1 MTKKE
6 MQLELWKAMHGMVI
20 PMPFLKDIPE
30 ADMKSFREIYD
41 NPKKNRQLAENR
53 FENAPLLEKVR
64 KETALCILE
73 YASRGLFEELGALA
87 VVFYYGSAGT
97 RALPKQKICWQF
109 WLGETIR
116 MRCIALSVC
125 WRLILKAL
133 TTAVCQCLKGFFTG
147 IKRDWKPVERD
158 GLKNAAAVIEKR
170 SD

>member
-1 MTKKE
+1 ME
-6 MQLELWKAMHGMVI
+6 GHARHGNSDAVFKRYTGSEYEI
-20 PMPFLKDIPE
+20 FW
-30 ADMKSFREIYD
+30 EIYD

-87 VVFYYGSAGT
+87 VVFYYGSSGYSCAAET
-97 RALPKQKICWQF
+97 EDLLAVLARRNYSYAVHCAFCLLALNFESIDD
-109 WLGETIR
+109 
-116 MRCIALSVC
+116 S
-125 WRLILKAL
+125 
-133 TTAVCQCLKGFFTG
+133 CLPMLERVFTG
-147 IKRDWKPVERD
+147 IRRDWKPVERD

>member
-87 VVFYYGSAGT
+87 VVFYYGSSGYSCAAET
-97 RALPKQKICWQF
+97 EDLLAVLARRNYSYAVHCAFCLLALN
-109 WLGETIR
+109 
-116 MRCIALSVC
+116 
-125 WRLILKAL
+125 LKAL
-133 TTAVCQCLKGFFTG
+133 TTAVCQCLKGSFTG
-147 IKRDWKPVERD
+147 IRRDWKPVERD

>member
-30 ADMKSFREIYD
+30 ANMKSFWEIYD

-87 VVFYYGSAGT
+87 VVFYYGSSGYSCAAETEDLLAVLARRNYSYAVHCAFCLLALNFESIDDSCLPMLERVFYRHKAGLEA
-97 RALPKQKICWQF
+97 RGKRWFKK
-109 WLGETIR
+109 
-116 MRCIALSVC
+116 RCGC
-125 WRLILKAL
+125 
-133 TTAVCQCLKGFFTG
+133 
-147 IKRDWKPVERD
+147 
-158 GLKNAAAVIEKR
+158 N
-170 SD
+170 

>member
-41 NPKKNRQLAENR
+41 DPKKNRQLAENR

-87 VVFYYGSAGT
+87 VVFYYGSSGYSCAAET
-97 RALPKQKICWQF
+97 EDLLAVLARRNYSYAVHCAFCLLALN
-109 WLGETIR
+109 
-116 MRCIALSVC
+116 
-125 WRLILKAL
+125 LKAL

-147 IKRDWKPVERD
+147 IRRDWKPVERD

>member
-87 VVFYYGSAGT
+87 VVFYYGSGGYSCAAET
-97 RALPKQKICWQF
+97 EDLLAV

-116 MRCIALSVC
+116 MRCIALFVC
-125 WRLILKAL
+125 WRLTLKAL

-147 IKRDWKPVERD
+147 IRRDWKLVERD

>member
-87 VVFYYGSAGT
+87 VVFYYGSGGYSCAAETEDLLALNFESIDDSCLPMFERVFYRHKAGLEA
-97 RALPKQKICWQF
+97 RGKRWFKK
-109 WLGETIR
+109 
-116 MRCIALSVC
+116 RCGC
-125 WRLILKAL
+125 
-133 TTAVCQCLKGFFTG
+133 
-147 IKRDWKPVERD
+147 
-158 GLKNAAAVIEKR
+158 N
-170 SD
+170 

>member
-1 MTKKE
+1 

-73 YASRGLFEELGALA
+73 YASRRNYSYAVHCAFCLLALNFESIDDSCLPMFER
-87 VVFYYGSAGT
+87 VFYRHKAGLEA
-97 RALPKQKICWQF
+97 RGKRWFKK
-109 WLGETIR
+109 
-116 MRCIALSVC
+116 RCGC
-125 WRLILKAL
+125 
-133 TTAVCQCLKGFFTG
+133 
-147 IKRDWKPVERD
+147 
-158 GLKNAAAVIEKR
+158 N
-170 SD
+170 

>member
-1 MTKKE
+1 

-41 NPKKNRQLAENR
+41 DPKRIGNWRKIVLKM
-53 FENAPLLEKVR
+53 PLCLKKYVR
-64 KETALCILE
+64 KRPC
-73 YASRGLFEELGALA
+73 
-87 VVFYYGSAGT
+87 VFWNMLREVCLRSWVRWPWYFITVPAGT
-97 RALPKQKICWQF
+97 RALPKRKICWQF

-133 TTAVCQCLKGFFTG
+133 TTAVCQCLKGSFTG
-147 IKRDWKPVERD
+147 IRRDWKPVERD

>member
-1 MTKKE
+1 

-87 VVFYYGSAGT
+87 VVFYYGSGGYSCAAETEDLLAVLARRNYSYAVHCAFCLLALNFESIDDSCLPMFERFFYRHKAGLEA
-97 RALPKQKICWQF
+97 RGKRWFKK
-109 WLGETIR
+109 
-116 MRCIALSVC
+116 RCGC
-125 WRLILKAL
+125 
-133 TTAVCQCLKGFFTG
+133 
-147 IKRDWKPVERD
+147 
-158 GLKNAAAVIEKR
+158 N
-170 SD
+170 

>member
-1 MTKKE
+1 

-73 YASRGLFEELGALA
+73 YALRSWVRWPWYFIT
-87 VVFYYGSAGT
+87 VPAGT
-97 RALPKQKICWQF
+97 RALPKRKICWQF

-116 MRCIALSVC
+116 MRCIALFVC
-125 WRLILKAL
+125 WRLTLKAL

-147 IKRDWKPVERD
+147 IRRDWKLVERD